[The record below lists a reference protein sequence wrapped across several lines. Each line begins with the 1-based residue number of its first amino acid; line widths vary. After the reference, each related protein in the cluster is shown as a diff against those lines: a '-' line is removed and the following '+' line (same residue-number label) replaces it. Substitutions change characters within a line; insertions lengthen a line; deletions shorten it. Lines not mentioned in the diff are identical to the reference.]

1 MKIAY
6 YCQHVLGIGHVH
18 RSLEICRACSRAHQ
32 VTMIVGGPALA
43 LSGEPFAVLQLPG
56 LMMDQSFSQLQTCD
70 PGLSI
75 EEVQEARTRQL
86 QSFIKTVQPERLIVE
101 LYPFGRKAFRFE
113 LDPLLDTARRSAT
126 TILCSLRDIL
136 VEKKEGQQRHERR
149 AADILNKYFDAVL
162 VHADPRLVS
171 LQETFS
177 LIDQVHIPIHYTGFI
192 SPEPAPGARQ
202 RVRREIG
209 LSDEQKLIVASIGSG
224 SVGGEL
230 LEAVV
235 NGLELLEAEPAWQAR
250 LFSGPYC
257 PPEIVSRLEARQ
269 NKRVHVSRFS
279 KRFVDWL
286 AAADLSI
293 SMAGY
298 NTCMNTLAAGVPAL
312 MLPFEE
318 NFEQRR
324 RVEKLI
330 QRVPIGL
337 LDHEA
342 LAADRLAPAIR
353 RQLMLPRFSTDID
366 LNGAAGTLAY
376 IETLSPNPKP

>member
-1 MKIAY
+1 
-6 YCQHVLGIGHVH
+6 
-18 RSLEICRACSRAHQ
+18 
-32 VTMIVGGPALA
+32 
-43 LSGEPFAVLQLPG
+43 
-56 LMMDQSFSQLQTCD
+56 MMNQSFTRLQTCD
-70 PGLSI
+70 PGLSLD
-75 EEVQEARTRQL
+75 EAQEARTRQL
-86 QSFIKTVQPERLIVE
+86 QAFIRAVQPEQLIVE

-149 AADILNKYFDAVL
+149 AADILNKYFDAVM

-171 LQETFS
+171 LSETFS
-177 LIDQVHIPIHYTGFI
+177 LIDQVRIPIHYTGFI
-192 SPEPAPGARQ
+192 SPEPSPGARQ
-202 RVRREIG
+202 RVRREIN

-224 SVGGEL
+224 SVGAEL
-230 LEAVV
+230 LEAVLK
-235 NGLELLEAEPAWQAR
+235 GLELLEAEPSWQAR
-250 LFSGPYC
+250 FFTGPYC
-257 PPEIVSRLEARQ
+257 PPEVIARLEARQ
-269 NKRVHVSRFS
+269 NQRVRVSRFS

-312 MLPFEE
+312 MLPFEQ
-318 NFEQRR
+318 NLEQRR

-330 QRVPIGL
+330 HRAPIGL
-337 LDHEA
+337 LNQDA
-342 LAADRLAPAIR
+342 LAAERLAAAIR
-353 RQLMLPRFSTDID
+353 RQLGLPRFSTDID

-376 IETLSPNPKP
+376 IETLTPDPRP